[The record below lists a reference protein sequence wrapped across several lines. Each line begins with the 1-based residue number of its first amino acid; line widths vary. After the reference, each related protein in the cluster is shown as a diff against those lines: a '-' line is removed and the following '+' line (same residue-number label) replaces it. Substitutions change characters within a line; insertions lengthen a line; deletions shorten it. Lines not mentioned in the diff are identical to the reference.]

1 MKAMIFN
8 GALERRPHS
17 TAGRLCEHV
26 ANKLSARGVESME
39 FNIAESGIP
48 LFDVTLNKTPAGAEL
63 MNRMFR
69 EADVHIWLAPLY
81 HGSIPG
87 VMKNC
92 LDWLELSAKEA
103 TPYLTGK
110 TIALVCW
117 ADGVQAMQGINAMDA
132 VAKALRA
139 WTLPYSLPIQRPEL
153 FDEKGNVSPKY
164 EQRFDLLL
172 QLLVKGKPLPALF

>member
-1 MKAMIFN
+1 MVSLVRYNSNKTFN
-8 GALERRPHS
+8 EFCTMGDVGPSANGWPIGKRDKVS
-17 TAGRLCEHV
+17 FTAGTRERKTV
-26 ANKLSARGVESME
+26 AMNK
-39 FNIAESGIP
+39 I
-48 LFDVTLNKTPAGAEL
+48 PAGAEL
-63 MNRMFR
+63 MNQMFR

-92 LDWLELSAKEA
+92 LDWLELSAREA
-103 TPYLTGK
+103 VPYLTGK
-110 TIALVCW
+110 TIGLVCW

-153 FDEKGNVSPKY
+153 FDEQGTLSAKY
-164 EQRFDLLL
+164 VQRFDLLL
-172 QLLVKGKPLPALF
+172 QLLVQGKPLPVVG